1 MREVET
7 YSTITRSL
15 LRMAESV
22 QGPARDPGGDGGDQR
37 PLEAGVLPLEA
48 ATFETWLVN
57 ARDVEHL
64 SGRPMTDRLAPV

>member
-1 MREVET
+1 MQEVET

-15 LRMAESV
+15 LRIAESA

-37 PLEAGVLPLEA
+37 PLEAGVLLLEA
-48 ATFETWLVN
+48 VRFETWLVN

-64 SGRPMTDRLAPV
+64 LGRPKTDRLALV